1 MKSFL
6 FFLLCA
12 VAFPLAAQTPTFD
25 DLVIEEDSAAAAYK
39 ASGKNY
45 IILKSKRGSG
55 GMNKTSSGDSI
66 KSFEITDIVL
76 VYTEDNPSDLE
87 NRETYNRERWEN
99 LLSTYPEFFQFSTN
113 YKNFCQ
119 QGASEIFKQKQGF
132 YIYFK
137 GKQQEVA
144 KTEQPKAEE
153 KKAEEKVAKEEK
165 KQPES
170 RKEEKKEEKKSEKEN
185 KKEEIVKKEEKKKEE
200 PVENTQ
206 SSGGGE
212 EKTETLSEADFKS
225 KPKKEGFSK
234 PRRSKDPKGCRPPCY
249 EGGDDDLNNFFKDQI
264 QLTKKEKRHKSDLV
278 CVVRIQLNF
287 DGSIKKAMVQGTNE
301 MLNTKVTGAIKAM
314 NNWNPAVKAGITV
327 KSEVKFTLKYDKP
340 TKAMRPSEFSITP
353 RPNPKCQKCISDS
366 EMFAD

>member
-1 MKSFL
+1 
-6 FFLLCA
+6 
-12 VAFPLAAQTPTFD
+12 
-25 DLVIEEDSAAAAYK
+25 
-39 ASGKNY
+39 
-45 IILKSKRGSG
+45 
-55 GMNKTSSGDSI
+55 
-66 KSFEITDIVL
+66 VL

-153 KKAEEKVAKEEK
+153 KKAGEKVAKEEK

-185 KKEEIVKKEEKKKEE
+185 KKEEVVKKEEKKKEE